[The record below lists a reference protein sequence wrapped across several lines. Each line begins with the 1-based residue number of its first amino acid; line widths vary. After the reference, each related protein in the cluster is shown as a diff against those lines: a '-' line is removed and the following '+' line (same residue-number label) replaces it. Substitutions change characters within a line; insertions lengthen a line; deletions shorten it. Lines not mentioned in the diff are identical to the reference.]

1 MAAAL
6 DPNRGCR
13 LEAGTERYWL
23 ENYTNEDDRYSLA
36 QDSLERLLVDMTVD
50 EPVRIYLL
58 MCQRTSCNAEVK
70 EIC

>member
-1 MAAAL
+1 L
-6 DPNRGCR
+6 
-13 LEAGTERYWL
+13 
-23 ENYTNEDDRYSLA
+23 S
-36 QDSLERLLVDMTVD
+36 QDSLERLLVDTTVD